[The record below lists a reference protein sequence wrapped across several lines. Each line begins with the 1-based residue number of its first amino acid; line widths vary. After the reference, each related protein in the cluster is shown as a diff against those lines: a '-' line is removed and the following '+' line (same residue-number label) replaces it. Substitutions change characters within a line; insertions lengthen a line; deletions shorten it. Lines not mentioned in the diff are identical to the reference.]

1 MSDQK
6 KPRINL
12 KDRLGKGG
20 GAAPAGGGAIPAP
33 IVPGAA
39 GVTPPPPGVAD
50 GQRDSTLPRDS
61 GVPRDSG
68 LPAAPVIAPPPSI
81 KPSGIAPPPGVLG
94 GINLPSFQPR
104 AAPKKEV
111 VSAEAQT
118 IKVEVGEEVIAQRRK
133 GIRNVIIG
141 AVVAAAA
148 GFGIGM
154 VAGGGRADSAYK
166 AAEKSAAVS
175 LKEPVKN
182 TMAALNQLA
191 DVLGKS
197 NPASVGDDLDGLDR
211 QIYPAELEEKLSKII
226 IPFGDKDIDGKQL
239 PKSVL
244 SVVIKFKSICDD
256 INTEKSDLK
265 NMVGGLEPPQPGV
278 KDRKALK
285 DALPAMWELLKT
297 KPPYTQA
304 VVLRGGSD
312 KLVAELNPLKAE
324 LANDAK
330 WPDALA
336 VMTKKKNNQGGYDEK
351 EESFNRFT
359 GKIEGEKPLS
369 ILVYPGDAR
378 SRETVDAIVRGL
390 KSQAQAIKNLLYG
403 IDAPEGTGLST
414 RGILSRGE
422 GAEGIGDELLK
433 GLDQIE
439 RTQKN

>member
-33 IVPGAA
+33 IGAPA
-39 GVTPPPPGVAD
+39 GVTPPPPGVSPD
-50 GQRDSTLPRDS
+50 VPRDS
-61 GVPRDSG
+61 APPRDSG

-104 AAPKKEV
+104 QAPKKEV

-133 GIRNVIIG
+133 GIRNVILG

-154 VAGGGRADSAYK
+154 VAGGGRAESAYK
-166 AAEKSAAVS
+166 AAEKSSAVS
-175 LKEPVKN
+175 LKEPVKK
-182 TMAALNQLA
+182 TMEALNSLA
-191 DVLGKS
+191 ELVGKA

-211 QIYPAELEEKLSKII
+211 QIFPVELEDKLSKIV

-239 PKSVL
+239 PKDVL
-244 SVVIKFKSICDD
+244 SIVIKFKAICDD
-256 INTEKSDLK
+256 VNKEKSDLK
-265 NMVGGLEPPQPGV
+265 NLLGGLDPTPGV
-278 KDRKALK
+278 KDRKPLK
-285 DALPAMWELLKT
+285 EALPAMWELLKT
-297 KPPYTQA
+297 KPPYTQG

-312 KLVAELNPLKAE
+312 KLVAEINPLKAE

-330 WPDALA
+330 FPDALV

-359 GKIEGEKPLS
+359 GKIEGDKPLS

-378 SRETVDAIVRGL
+378 SRENADRIVAGM
-390 KSQAQAIKNLLYG
+390 KAQAREIKNLLYG
-403 IDAPEGTGLST
+403 VDAPEGTGLST

-433 GLDQIE
+433 ALDQIE
-439 RTQKN
+439 RTQKK